1 MDTQELLK
9 TPEWVAEDSNGAG
22 LTQAARLLDDSEEEV
37 PFESGS
43 PFQGFPSE
51 NGPAADHDSL
61 RDTLPEFEIVSEERR
76 QHVLSGRQLF
86 FIPYLLCARQNR
98 RIYAAED

>member
-9 TPEWVAEDSNGAG
+9 TPEWAQDSNGAG
-22 LTQAARLLDDSEEEV
+22 LTQAARALDDSEEEV

-61 RDTLPEFEIVSEERR
+61 RDSSFTVPEFEIVSEERR
-76 QHVLSGRQLF
+76 QHVLSGRTKLGSF
-86 FIPYLLCARQNR
+86 
-98 RIYAAED
+98 